1 MPLGSAARLVAVV
14 RDVASSI
21 ERCELT
27 HVAREPIDLGLARL
41 QHEDYIEGLR
51 RNGVEVIR
59 LEADE
64 AYPDGCFVEDA
75 AVVLDELAVLTMPGS
90 PARRGEL
97 AAVAMALEPFRR
109 VIERVELPA
118 TLDGG
123 DVLVVGR
130 RIFVGSTTRTNP
142 AGIEAFRRSVRPHG
156 YEVTAVA
163 VPGCLHLKSAVTALD
178 ERTLLANRAWLD
190 AVPFAG
196 LAMLDVAPEEPGAA
210 NVLRVGAELWAHPG
224 YPRTFDRLRQA
235 GFPVVPMD
243 ISEFVKAEAALT
255 CKSLLFRRS

>member
-1 MPLGSAARLVAVV
+1 MSLVAIV

-27 HVAREPIDLGLARL
+27 HIARERIDLGLARL
-41 QHEDYIEGLR
+41 QHENYIDGLR
-51 RNGVEVIR
+51 RNGVEVVR

-64 AYPDGCFVEDA
+64 AYPDGCFVEDT

-90 PARRGEL
+90 ASRRGEVE
-97 AAVAMALEPFRR
+97 AVARALEPFRR
-109 VIERVELPA
+109 EIARVELPA

-130 RIFVGSTTRTNP
+130 RIYVGLTSRTNA
-142 AGIEAFRRSVRPHG
+142 AGVAALRRIVSPHG
-156 YEVTAVA
+156 YDVAAVA
-163 VPGCLHLKSAVTALD
+163 VPGCLHLKSAVTAID

-190 AVPFAG
+190 APPFDGFAVIE
-196 LAMLDVAPEEPGAA
+196 VAPGEPGAA
-210 NVLRVGAELWAHPG
+210 NVLRVGEELWAHPG
-224 YPRTFDRLRQA
+224 YPRTFEGLRRA
-235 GFPVVPMD
+235 GLPVVPMD

-255 CKSLLFRRS
+255 CKSLLFRRG